1 MLKILNNS
9 LNGIT
14 LGQRKVDLD
23 DATLDESSCSLE
35 FDRKHK
41 IQSDSQVITVSSSET
56 CDEFS
61 LNGKI
66 INFSNL
72 EKFVEEENPL
82 VEISDEEKY
91 FYTFPQYNL
100 VLYVDYKDK
109 LFLQVLIYDESIK
122 DLYEN
127 SGQKYSDFQKSKLK
141 SLITFYGKLIFIP
154 YKSVGNLEFNSSL
167 SDIIKEYDI
176 LEKIIP
182 DKKNILWINNFA
194 LRFDNEKLTQITI
207 FYDKKEIIPIYYN
220 EINISSEKG
229 LSELLNKYDGIE
241 RGKSKYL
248 FKELGLVVAKDF
260 SEFHFFEQSLLKFW
274 ANLHRPITSW

>member
-23 DATLDESSCSLE
+23 DATLNESSCSLE

-41 IQSDSQVITVSSSET
+41 IQSDSQVITLSSSET

-109 LFLQVLIYDESIK
+109 LFLQVLIYDE
-122 DLYEN
+122 

-274 ANLHRPITSW
+274 ANLHRAITSW

>member
-23 DATLDESSCSLE
+23 DATLNKSSCSLE

-72 EKFVEEENPL
+72 EKFAEEENPL
-82 VEISDEEKY
+82 VEISGEENY

-100 VLYVDYKDK
+100 ALYIDYKGK

-127 SGQKYSDFQKSKLK
+127 RGLRYLDFQKSKLK

-154 YKSVGNLEFNSSL
+154 HVSVGNFEFNSSL

-194 LRFDNEKLTQITI
+194 LRFDNQKLTQITI

-241 RGKSKYL
+241 GGEFKYL

>member
-1 MLKILNNS
+1 MLKILDNS
-9 LNGIT
+9 LNGIA

-23 DATLDESSCSLE
+23 DATLNESSCSLE

-72 EKFVEEENPL
+72 EKFAEEENPL
-82 VEISDEEKY
+82 VEISGEENY

-100 VLYVDYKDK
+100 ALYIDNKGK

-127 SGQKYSDFQKSKLK
+127 RGLRYLDFQKSKLK

-154 YKSVGNLEFNSSL
+154 HVSVGNFEFNSSL

-194 LRFDNEKLTQITI
+194 LRFDNQKLTQITI

-241 RGKSKYL
+241 RGEFKYL

>member
-23 DATLDESSCSLE
+23 DATLNESSCLLE

-41 IQSDSQVITVSSSET
+41 IQSDSQVITLSSSET

-274 ANLHRPITSW
+274 ANLHRAITSW

>member
-9 LNGIT
+9 LNGIA

-23 DATLDESSCSLE
+23 DVTLNKSSCSLE

-41 IQSDSQVITVSSSET
+41 IQSDSQVITLSSSET

-82 VEISDEEKY
+82 VEISGEENY

-100 VLYVDYKDK
+100 ALYVDYKGK

-127 SGQKYSDFQKSKLK
+127 RGLRYLDFQKSKLK

-154 YKSVGNLEFNSSL
+154 HASVGNFEFNSSL

-207 FYDKKEIIPIYYN
+207 FYDKKEIIPIYYD

-241 RGKSKYL
+241 RGKFKYL

>member
-41 IQSDSQVITVSSSET
+41 IQSDSQVITLSSSET

-194 LRFDNEKLTQITI
+194 LRFDNQKLTQITI

-274 ANLHRPITSW
+274 ANLHRAITSW

>member
-1 MLKILNNS
+1 MITEESLKKYLHFNHIVVISYQNLVTDGFQNTRE
-9 LNGIT
+9 LFIT
-14 LGQRKVDLD
+14 RSD
-23 DATLDESSCSLE
+23 D
-35 FDRKHK
+35 
-41 IQSDSQVITVSSSET
+41 
-56 CDEFS
+56 
-61 LNGKI
+61 N
-66 INFSNL
+66 
-72 EKFVEEENPL
+72 
-82 VEISDEEKY
+82 EEKY

-274 ANLHRPITSW
+274 ANLHRAITSW

>member
-41 IQSDSQVITVSSSET
+41 IQSDSQVITLSSSET

-274 ANLHRPITSW
+274 ANLHRAITSW